1 MDKVL
6 PCRKLLPKELYEE
19 LLKTFLSL
27 SDSNSKPKNK
37 SKPRTAKSEPKIELE
52 EPIEVETMAIA
63 EPIEVEVGKE
73 GAVKICSNCDGSGV
87 IVLLRTFG
95 PMVQEFQQPCDTCGG
110 EGEIIKEKD
119 RTYKNRR
126 PKINKFDRF

>member
-1 MDKVL
+1 
-6 PCRKLLPKELYEE
+6 
-19 LLKTFLSL
+19 
-27 SDSNSKPKNK
+27 
-37 SKPRTAKSEPKIELE
+37 
-52 EPIEVETMAIA
+52 MAIA

-126 PKINKFDRF
+126 PKINKFDRTCADVVAPQEEIDETVSREAEEEKMQQREEQRKKNFIHSIVNIFKSLY